1 MVSIKDNLQE
11 MFRRMENMAMR
22 LERTERTQQDM
33 EVRIISHLE
42 KYIDGKLESRG
53 SVTASVEKRELE
65 LHQLFRQLHEKLLL
79 KEKKLDKLNKDKR

>member
-33 EVRIISHLE
+33 EARIISHLE
-42 KYIDGKLESRG
+42 KYIDRKLESRG